1 MDNVCSGGEGFCGGG
16 GSGVMCSN
24 DLLTR
29 QEDPQLGLLGGIFLL
44 ERLVLAISPPPFLFC
59 HPNGTVPGVG
69 NLNCEEG
76 CWWVVLRPSLHLC
89 GYGLRLHCTPLL
101 AQQDKKIWFQL
112 FPCLPLLPSLR
123 APLNFSYLQQKCSLP
138 LQVFHHVQKKQS
150 FLLLPRNKKQFNI
163 SNLLSTRTCDQAPL
177 FLAVFGILFQ
187 FGQITKFQ
195 GSEKHSDSG

>member
-1 MDNVCSGGEGFCGGG
+1 VRKVVGGLSF
-16 GSGVMCSN
+16 
-24 DLLTR
+24 
-29 QEDPQLGLLGGIFLL
+29 
-44 ERLVLAISPPPFLFC
+44 
-59 HPNGTVPGVG
+59 
-69 NLNCEEG
+69 
-76 CWWVVLRPSLHLC
+76 VLRFIC
-89 GYGLRLHCTPLL
+89 GYGLRLHTVAGTARQKNMVSTFP
-101 AQQDKKIWFQL
+101 
-112 FPCLPLLPSLR
+112 PCLPLLPSLR

-187 FGQITKFQ
+187 ITKFQ

>member
-1 MDNVCSGGEGFCGGG
+1 MDNVCSGGEGFCDGG

-76 CWWVVLRPSLHLC
+76 CWWVVLRPSLHLNLWLWFEVAHRC
-89 GYGLRLHCTPLL
+89 WHSKTKKYG
-101 AQQDKKIWFQL
+101 F
-112 FPCLPLLPSLR
+112 
-123 APLNFSYLQQKCSLP
+123 NFS
-138 LQVFHHVQKKQS
+138 HVCHFCPHYVHLLISHTCNKNAAYPCRYFTMCKK
-150 FLLLPRNKKQFNI
+150 NKASSCCQETKN
-163 SNLLSTRTCDQAPL
+163 NLIFPTC
-177 FLAVFGILFQ
+177 
-187 FGQITKFQ
+187 
-195 GSEKHSDSG
+195 